1 MLGCPKCVSTVVGS
15 HHGVPAESVQDLS
28 WPQKDIAFYENY
40 YGDDKENVEV
50 LQDIW
55 QTISDMALDYAGF
68 LDVSELPDIDR
79 SSQML
84 LSGLLIMADWLTS
97 NTELFPLLS
106 VEDLKPDDKLRAERA
121 WAKLDFPQMWNPER
135 SVISNED
142 FKETFGF
149 EPRSVQSEVLK
160 IVENSE
166 NPGIY
171 IFEAPMGCGKTET
184 SLAAS
189 EILASKCGKTACFLD
204 FQLRQLQTAFS
215 QEYSVG
221 LKSNLQNFIILFS
234 STTEAQHSIR
244 CFRTYKGA
252 YRRRKATAD

>member
-97 NTELFPLLS
+97 NTELFHFCQW
-106 VEDLKPDDKLRAERA
+106 R
-121 WAKLDFPQMWNPER
+121 
-135 SVISNED
+135 
-142 FKETFGF
+142 T
-149 EPRSVQSEVLK
+149 
-160 IVENSE
+160 
-166 NPGIY
+166 
-171 IFEAPMGCGKTET
+171 
-184 SLAAS
+184 
-189 EILASKCGKTACFLD
+189 
-204 FQLRQLQTAFS
+204 
-215 QEYSVG
+215 
-221 LKSNLQNFIILFS
+221 SNL
-234 STTEAQHSIR
+234 TTS
-244 CFRTYKGA
+244 
-252 YRRRKATAD
+252 